1 MTLIL
6 LVTLFH
12 PGGAGPIFGGAG
24 IADNLPFFATLG
36 QLKAFGGMSGGGGG
50 GTPANGYVA
59 EDGTTS
65 YVAEDGSTFYVQ
77 E

>member
-1 MTLIL
+1 MFSALK
-6 LVTLFH
+6 LFAH
-12 PGGAGPIFGGAG
+12 
-24 IADNLPFFATLG
+24 LG
-36 QLKAFGGMSGGGGG
+36 DLFEPETASSG

-59 EDGTTS
+59 EDGTTF